1 MAVQLLIRVV
11 VDAYLVRNIYIT
23 PISAFLQGDDI
34 LVNLYF
40 VYKH

>member
-1 MAVQLLIRVV
+1 MANQLLTQFV
-11 VDAYLVRNIYIT
+11 VDAYLVRNICII
-23 PISAFLQGDDI
+23 PISASLQGDDI